1 MVINLFLMKINK
13 FINLLLLLTIFNSCA
28 LVPSISVPSYIIDSN
43 TNNLKLNTK
52 DGKWLLC
59 EVAIPSNIYTEV
71 INDSKSILSP
81 KFGNRI
87 SFFLES
93 SALIPYKLSF
103 DLDENILNDIKNGND
118 FDYLILLDI
127 SINKNDFA
135 DYSLIPSSDNSAQK
149 QSISRINVYDLNTRK
164 LIYNKQV
171 KGIIMSNSSSGP
183 VYTKNINKLTFKTF
197 NKLLNSFSDDLETLN

>member
-1 MVINLFLMKINK
+1 MILKVYYLLSLEIVFL
-13 FINLLLLLTIFNSCA
+13 
-28 LVPSISVPSYIIDSN
+28 
-43 TNNLKLNTK
+43 
-52 DGKWLLC
+52 
-59 EVAIPSNIYTEV
+59 
-71 INDSKSILSP
+71 
-81 KFGNRI
+81 
-87 SFFLES
+87 FLES

-183 VYTKNINKLTFKTF
+183 VYTKH
-197 NKLLNSFSDDLETLN
+197 

>member
-1 MVINLFLMKINK
+1 MVALLMPFHLI
-13 FINLLLLLTIFNSCA
+13 FIQ
-28 LVPSISVPSYIIDSN
+28 
-43 TNNLKLNTK
+43 
-52 DGKWLLC
+52 
-59 EVAIPSNIYTEV
+59 EV

-87 SFFLES
+87 SLES

-171 KGIIMSNSSSGP
+171 KK
-183 VYTKNINKLTFKTF
+183 VL
-197 NKLLNSFSDDLETLN
+197 